1 MWIYYLMLIGAVLLF
16 SVQFVFSKCYQRE
29 KGSTFFYSMV
39 FSVITGAVSIPYFL
53 LLNGG
58 RLELTP
64 FSLALSVVYSIDSLA
79 CTVFGVK
86 TLSRANLSVYSLFM
100 MLGGML
106 LPFLYGFT
114 LGEKMTVLKGV
125 AMLLV
130 LFSMV
135 FTLKKEDGKKTDL
148 FTVVCYA
155 AIFVTNGL
163 TGVMTFMHQRATLA
177 AVSASGFLL
186 LANIVKTVLALVVG
200 IGILIYAKIKGENAV
215 AVQGAVGGKRASSTI
230 RSWIIAVG
238 CSLGFAFVNGTGS
251 LLSTLTASYIEAGI
265 QSTIGTGGCLLMSAL
280 FGVLF
285 GEKITKKTVLTLAL
299 ALAGT
304 VLIML

>member
-1 MWIYYLMLIGAVLLF
+1 MLTGAVLLF
-16 SVQFVFSKCYQRE
+16 SIQFVFSKCYQRE
-29 KGSTFFYSMV
+29 KGSSFFYSML

-53 LLNGG
+53 ILNGS
-58 RLELTP
+58 RLEMTP
-64 FSLALSVVYSIDSLA
+64 FSLFLAVLYSIDALA

-86 TLSRANLSVYSLFM
+86 TLERANLSVYSLFM

-114 LGEKMTVLKGV
+114 LGEEMTLIKGV

-130 LFSMV
+130 LLSMA

-148 FTVVCYA
+148 FLVLCYGV
-155 AIFVTNGL
+155 IFVTNGL
-163 TGVMTFMHQRATLA
+163 TGVMTFMHQRATVA
-177 AVSASGFLL
+177 VVSASGFLL
-186 LANIVKTVLALVVG
+186 LSNIVKTVLALAVVAG
-200 IGILIYAKIKGENAV
+200 IFIAAKVRGKDAMLV
-215 AVQGAVGGKRASSTI
+215 HGAAEGKRKPSPI
-230 RSWIIAVG
+230 KSWVIAVG
-238 CSLGFAFVNGTGS
+238 CAVGFAFVNGTGS

-280 FGVLF
+280 FGLLF
-285 GEKITKKTVLTLAL
+285 GERITKKTVFTLAC
-299 ALAGT
+299 ALTGT